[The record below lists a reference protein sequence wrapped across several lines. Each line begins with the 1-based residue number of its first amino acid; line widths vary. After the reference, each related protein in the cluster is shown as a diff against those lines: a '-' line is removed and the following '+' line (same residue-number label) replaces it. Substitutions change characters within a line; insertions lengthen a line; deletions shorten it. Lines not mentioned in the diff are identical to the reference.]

1 MSRGTHETWAKR
13 VEALKAS
20 GLSVARFAA
29 EAKINPR
36 SLAWWRWH
44 LRTGRKTPKRDE
56 RRSRGRRSA
65 AMATTIS
72 PLTFIEMR
80 SAEVTDG
87 LEVVLR
93 SGVRIKVRP
102 GFDSPTLALLLD
114 VLEQRP

>member
-1 MSRGTHETWAKR
+1 MSRGARETWAKR

-20 GLSVARFAA
+20 GRSVKEFAA
-29 EAKINPR
+29 EAKISPR

-44 LRTGRKTPKRDE
+44 LGTGRKTPKRDD
-56 RRSRGRRSA
+56 RRSRRRRSA
-65 AMATTIS
+65 AMATAIS

-80 SAEVTDG
+80 AAEVTDG

-93 SGVRIKVRP
+93 SGVRIRVRA
-102 GFDSPTLALLLD
+102 GFDSSTLTQLLD